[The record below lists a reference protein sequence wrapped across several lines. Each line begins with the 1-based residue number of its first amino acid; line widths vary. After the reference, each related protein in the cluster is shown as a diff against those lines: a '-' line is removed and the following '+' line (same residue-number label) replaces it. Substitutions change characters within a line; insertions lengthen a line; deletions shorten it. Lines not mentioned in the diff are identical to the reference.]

1 MIGYKPVIGF
11 GMCRWRAALMPDLEW
26 ASKLAAT
33 SIIAFGLA
41 AAAPMSTA
49 QDDSTL
55 RAIESEGAERNDER
69 RVAQASV
76 DEVHDETRRLI
87 DSYRAELRIV
97 EGLETYIGMLDTQ
110 IGNQESEIATLQTSI
125 TDVAVIERQILPL
138 LARMI
143 DGLDQF
149 IALDLPFLGDERSER
164 VTRLRDLL
172 TRSDVTVAEK
182 ARRVFEAYQ
191 IESDYGRTIEAYRA
205 KLAVDGGSFDADF
218 LRVGRVA
225 LLYRTV
231 GDERLGF
238 WDGDSWEA
246 LPDSP
251 YRRYIEQGLKVAR
264 QEVAP
269 ELLTVPLATDR
280 VEVQ

>member
-1 MIGYKPVIGF
+1 MFIWTIGAGARQRTRVL
-11 GMCRWRAALMPDLEW
+11 C
-26 ASKLAAT
+26 AT
-33 SIIAFGLA
+33 VLGVAMGLA
-41 AAAPMSTA
+41 ADGAMA
-49 QDDSTL
+49 QDTGTL
-55 RAIESEGAERNDER
+55 RAIEREGGERNEER
-69 RVAQASV
+69 REAQAAV
-76 DEVHDETRRLI
+76 DGVHDETRTLI
-87 DSYRAELRIV
+87 DAYREELRIV
-97 EGLETYIGMLDTQ
+97 EGLETYVDLLATQ
-110 IGNQESEIATLQTSI
+110 LEGQAQEISILQTSI

-143 DGLDQF
+143 DGLEQF
-149 IALDLPFLGDERSER
+149 IALDTPFLGAERNAR
-164 VTRLRDLL
+164 VQRLRSLL

-205 KLAVDGGSFDADF
+205 KLSIDGGSFDADF

-238 WDGDSWEA
+238 WNDDHWEP

-251 YRRYIEQGLKVAR
+251 YRRFIEKGLRVAR

-269 ELLTVPLATDR
+269 ELLTIPLASSR
-280 VEVQ
+280 VETD

>member
-1 MIGYKPVIGF
+1 MKGYKPGHNL
-11 GMCRWRAALMPDLEW
+11 GKAWRRVKMAPGLKA
-26 ASKLAAT
+26 ASKLAVAVLL
-33 SIIAFGLA
+33 AGALGAPAPQGL
-41 AAAPMSTA
+41 A
-49 QDDSTL
+49 QDDRTL
-55 RAIESEGAERNDER
+55 RAIENEGVERNDER
-69 RVAQASV
+69 RGAQAAV
-76 DEVHDETRRLI
+76 DEVHDQTRRLI
-87 DSYRAELRIV
+87 DAYRAELRIV
-97 EGLETYIGMLDTQ
+97 EGLETYIEMLDAQ
-110 IGNQESEIATLQTSI
+110 ISNQENEISTLQTSI

-143 DGLDQF
+143 DGLEQF
-149 IALDLPFLGDERSER
+149 VALDLPFLGDERSER
-164 VTRLRDLL
+164 VRRLRDLL

-205 KLAVDGGSFDADF
+205 KLAVNGGSFDADF

-225 LLYRTV
+225 LIYRTV

-264 QEVAP
+264 QEIAP

>member
-1 MIGYKPVIGF
+1 MAPGLK
-11 GMCRWRAALMPDLEW
+11 A
-26 ASKLAAT
+26 ASKLAVAVLL
-33 SIIAFGLA
+33 AGALGAPAPQGL
-41 AAAPMSTA
+41 A
-49 QDDSTL
+49 QDDRTL
-55 RAIESEGAERNDER
+55 RAIENEGVERNDER
-69 RVAQASV
+69 RGAQAAV
-76 DEVHDETRRLI
+76 DEVHDQTRRLI
-87 DSYRAELRIV
+87 DAYRAELRIV
-97 EGLETYIGMLDTQ
+97 EGLETYIEMLDAQ
-110 IGNQESEIATLQTSI
+110 ISNQENEISTLQTSI

-143 DGLDQF
+143 DGLEQF
-149 IALDLPFLGDERSER
+149 VALDLPFLGDERSER
-164 VTRLRDLL
+164 VRRLRDLL

-225 LLYRTV
+225 LIYRTV

-264 QEVAP
+264 QEIAP

>member
-69 RVAQASV
+69 RDAQASV